1 MTSQNDVDTK
11 RLELLKRLDIDRHTL
26 IEPIESIEVE
36 PVELELAT
44 LLQIV
49 FTNRPEYQQA
59 LAALKMAE
67 TKLLQA
73 KNKQLWQLDLKA
85 QYDVTDSTGY
95 VGETAEE
102 MGEGAGDYFVAMR
115 LEIPFGDDSTERELL
130 YAKVAFR
137 QAEIALQELQE
148 NIEISVRNTYRDIGM
163 KWKQVELSQK
173 VRSLSQKQLEVELEK
188 FKNDKSSNFQ
198 VVSYQDRLLEA
209 EHSENNSKIAYLNA
223 LTDLDK
229 YLGTTLEHW
238 GILLEETRK
247 VELP

>member
-1 MTSQNDVDTK
+1 
-11 RLELLKRLDIDRHTL
+11 
-26 IEPIESIEVE
+26 
-36 PVELELAT
+36 
-44 LLQIV
+44 
-49 FTNRPEYQQA
+49 
-59 LAALKMAE
+59 
-67 TKLLQA
+67 
-73 KNKQLWQLDLKA
+73 
-85 QYDVTDSTGY
+85 
-95 VGETAEE
+95 
-102 MGEGAGDYFVAMR
+102 MR

-209 EHSENNSKIAYLNA
+209 EHIENNSKIAYLNA